1 LRRHFFERIISSTGM
16 ADTPQQLP
24 RTLWIGIVLLLVVL
38 CMAYAL
44 SLMELNRAYQRALP
58 VLGPVADFTLMN
70 QDGRA
75 TTLAN
80 LSNHVWIADIIF
92 TRCTGPCPLMS
103 QQMKSLQDALP
114 QTSWTKLV
122 TLTTDPDFDTPPVMK
137 KYGER
142 FGADFNRWMFLT
154 GSKTEI
160 VGLAG
165 DSLKLSAVP
174 VKPEERKNDADLFIR
189 STIFVVVDKHTRL
202 RGVFETRGDGV
213 DWTNVQPRLIT
224 TMRKL
229 ERER

>member
-1 LRRHFFERIISSTGM
+1 M

-38 CMAYAL
+38 CLAYAL
-44 SLMELNRAYQRALP
+44 SLMELNRAHRPAALP
-58 VLGPVADFTLMN
+58 VIGPIAGFTLTN

-75 TTLAN
+75 TTLAD

-92 TRCTGPCPLMS
+92 TRCAGPCPIMTA
-103 QQMKSLQDALP
+103 QMKSLQDALP
-114 QTSWTKLV
+114 PASRARLV

-160 VGLAG
+160 AGLAG

-174 VKPEERKNDADLFIR
+174 VKPEERKNDADRFIH
-189 STIFVVVDKHTRL
+189 STIFVVVDKHARL
-202 RGVFETRGDGV
+202 RGTFETQGDGV

-224 TMRKL
+224 TVRKL
-229 ERER
+229 EREK